1 MIFRFDLKIFENKI
15 LAAIMLTTTLMYNKD
30 MSCNFFCL
38 IIYSLRRI
46 SKFLKYECCR
56 KKKKKSER
64 FVVMKYLWFL
74 LYLEPLNSH
83 LLRDPY
89 PQMNFDPPPPLII
102 IVWMSCTKLFFRP
115 PNLKHDFFSFSLLL
129 DMKKKR
135 KSDLVFWNSGY
146 SFFLL
151 LLLTVPPSQVV
162 ETKT

>member
-89 PQMNFDPPPPLII
+89 PQMNFDPPPSDHYCMNVLHEAVFSSP
-102 IVWMSCTKLFFRP
+102 KFKARLFF
-115 PNLKHDFFSFSLLL
+115 LLFTTRYE
-129 DMKKKR
+129 KKR

-146 SFFLL
+146 SFFFCYYY
-151 LLLTVPPSQVV
+151 
-162 ETKT
+162 